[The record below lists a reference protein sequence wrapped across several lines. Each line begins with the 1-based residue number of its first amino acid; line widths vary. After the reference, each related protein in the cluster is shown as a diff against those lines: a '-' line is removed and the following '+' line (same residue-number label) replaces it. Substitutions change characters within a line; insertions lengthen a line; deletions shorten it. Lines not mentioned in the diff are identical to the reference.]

1 MQQEFHAI
9 GSKLEPLDAAERL
22 RVLYNFYRIGDEETF
37 SFDFD
42 AYVKS
47 KTDYK
52 NDICGSMIKYSPN
65 DFETDRKI
73 CRAVFIRRYPTSLP
87 DTFINEITNVP
98 VHSITSI
105 DIVPV
110 PKDLTTRTL
119 QKNIWVWSQIFYASS
134 VSVIK
139 TMTLQVTSV
148 MERKWKR
155 KPWKR

>member
-1 MQQEFHAI
+1 M
-9 GSKLEPLDAAERL
+9 R
-22 RVLYNFYRIGDEETF
+22 N
-37 SFDFD
+37 
-42 AYVKS
+42 VKS